1 MSNAIIMTFC
11 WVLIKQK
18 TNAKKGECYN
28 KSRGIND
35 ILLKHFYG
43 IINLKKNNNEKTFKQ
58 LNTFFYQRQMNIMT
72 FFDNETNS
80 RLTKIE

>member
-1 MSNAIIMTFC
+1 M
-11 WVLIKQK
+11 
-18 TNAKKGECYN
+18 GECYN